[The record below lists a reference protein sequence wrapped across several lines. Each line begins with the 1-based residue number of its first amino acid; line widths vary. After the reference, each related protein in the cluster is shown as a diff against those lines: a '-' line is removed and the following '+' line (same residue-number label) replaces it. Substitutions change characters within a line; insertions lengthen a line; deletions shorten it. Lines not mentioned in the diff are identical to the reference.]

1 MSTVCKDNIIEYS
14 KFHNKHYNIVARLE
28 ERVTKH
34 GTSAGGLTEEE
45 IKLASEEG
53 DDVETLNMLQL
64 FSLAK
69 RNPIM
74 S

>member
-1 MSTVCKDNIIEYS
+1 
-14 KFHNKHYNIVARLE
+14 
-28 ERVTKH
+28 VTKH